1 MSQGGDVTI
10 SVHDSY
16 AALNTAV
23 ESGELAGV
31 CVRFG
36 VEIVTLFGS
45 ALTRPD
51 PGDLD
56 IAVGFRRG
64 DPSAPARDF
73 LGVVN
78 ALGELVP
85 GDHLDIMDL
94 DRADPVAQMAAL
106 YGSRI
111 LYQVS
116 PTATAERQMAAFTM
130 YHDTQWLRDLQTE
143 ALRR

>member
-1 MSQGGDVTI
+1 MAI
-10 SVHDSY
+10 SLEQAQTRLD
-16 AALNTAV
+16 AV
-23 ESGELAGV
+23 VKSGQLTSLCEQL
-31 CVRFG
+31 G

-45 ALTRPD
+45 AVSRPN

-56 IAVGFRRG
+56 LAVGFRRG
-64 DPSAPARDF
+64 DPHAPPRDF

-111 LYQVS
+111 LYQAS
-116 PTATAERQMAAFTM
+116 TTATAERQMAAFTM

>member
-1 MSQGGDVTI
+1 MN
-10 SVHDSY
+10 
-16 AALNTAV
+16 AAI
-23 ESGELAGV
+23 ESEALASL

-36 VEIVTLFGS
+36 VEIVTLFGG
-45 ALTRPD
+45 ALTRSD

-64 DPSAPARDF
+64 DPSAPARGF

-78 ALGELVP
+78 ALVELVP

-111 LYQVS
+111 LYQAS
-116 PTATAERQMAAFTM
+116 TTATTERQMAAFTM
-130 YHDTQWLRDLQTE
+130 YHDTQCLRDLQTE